1 MPDTCLTLPAYPDA
15 GEPCVNGTDLVLIA
29 RCVGGQRVLM
39 WVFITEIGDAAPL
52 PMAAPKSS
60 APCAKVKLLETAE
73 RCQWSADQV
82 VTVAKS
88 LGLK

>member
-1 MPDTCLTLPAYPDA
+1 MPDTCVTLPAYPDA

-39 WVFITEIGDAAPL
+39 WEFVTEIGDTPLVATSAP
-52 PMAAPKSS
+52 
-60 APCAKVKLLETAE
+60 PCAKVKLLETAE
-73 RCQWSADQV
+73 RCMWTPDQV
-82 VTVAKS
+82 VTVAKA